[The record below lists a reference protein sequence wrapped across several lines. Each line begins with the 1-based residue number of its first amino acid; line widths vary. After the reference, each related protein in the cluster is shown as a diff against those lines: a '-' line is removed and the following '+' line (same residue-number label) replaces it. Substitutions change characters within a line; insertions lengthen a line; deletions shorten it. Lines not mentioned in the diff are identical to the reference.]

1 MSLTSNLSVQLRQ
14 YRRENDITLMEFSS
28 MLGIAKSS
36 LQSYES
42 GNGNPTLNTVE
53 QIGQKIHVD
62 SGSLLLPGK
71 PPRAV
76 SQCGFPPEQLQA
88 ACPFSIRLSQICAQC
103 CKQMKED
110 A

>member
-1 MSLTSNLSVQLRQ
+1 MSLNSNLSVQLRQ
-14 YRRENDITLMEFSS
+14 YRREKDITLMEFSS

-53 QIGQKIHVD
+53 QIGRKINVD

-76 SQCGFPPEQLQA
+76 SQGGFLPERL
-88 ACPFSIRLSQICAQC
+88 CPFSIRLSPICAQC

>member
-1 MSLTSNLSVQLRQ
+1 MSLNSNLSIQLRQ

-76 SQCGFPPEQLQA
+76 SQGGFPPEQLQA
-88 ACPFSIRLSQICAQC
+88 ACPFSRMLSQICAQC

>member
-1 MSLTSNLSVQLRQ
+1 MSLNSNLSIQLRQ
-14 YRRENDITLMEFSS
+14 YRKEKDITLVEFSS

-53 QIGQKIHVD
+53 QIGRKINVD
-62 SGSLLLPGK
+62 SGSLLLPEK
-71 PPRAV
+71 PPLTV
-76 SQCGFPPEQLQA
+76 SRSGVSPERLPV
-88 ACPFSIRLSQICAQC
+88 ACPLSRMLSQICAQC
-103 CKQMKED
+103 CKQMEVD